1 MRPSTL
7 LLFLLGI
14 DACLALLFCVMSYRQ
29 LVQIQNLAYTIQ
41 VLLSIS
47 YRALLSRIHTIESY
61 YKHDILGV
69 RHALAIV

>member
-1 MRPSTL
+1 
-7 LLFLLGI
+7 
-14 DACLALLFCVMSYRQ
+14 MSYRQ

-41 VLLSIS
+41 VLLSIM
-47 YRALLSRIHTIESY
+47 LLSRIRTIESY